1 MKRRKVDFKQE
12 MLMMLVFSSRDKKKT
27 HLQDIEFDDS
37 IAVFI
42 KGIKGSCRRNTVT
55 S

>member
-1 MKRRKVDFKQE
+1 
-12 MLMMLVFSSRDKKKT
+12 MLVFSSRDKKKWT